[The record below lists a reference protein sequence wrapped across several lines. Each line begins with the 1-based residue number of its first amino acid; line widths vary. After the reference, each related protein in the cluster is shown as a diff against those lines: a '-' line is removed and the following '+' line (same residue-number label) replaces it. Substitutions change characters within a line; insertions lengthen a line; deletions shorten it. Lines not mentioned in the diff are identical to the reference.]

1 MRKWDE
7 HANYAA
13 GALRA
18 SVARIGRELEPVF
31 ASHTL
36 PSEHN

>member
-7 HANYAA
+7 HAHYAA

-18 SVARIGRELEPVF
+18 SVARIGRGVEPAL
-31 ASHTL
+31 ASHNL

>member
-7 HANYAA
+7 QANYAA

-18 SVARIGRELEPVF
+18 SVARIGRELEPAF
-31 ASHTL
+31 ASRNI